1 MKENHF
7 LLVYKFYKQK
17 TDCVLI
23 FTAVSRSW
31 FLRVWRLTPADKL
44 PSEAAEPG
52 THPLISLQTNA
63 DERINSE
70 KVPSGVLLF
79 PDWEIESS
87 INSLTLGL
95 NEDARRVSAHA
106 ATFLQLS
113 GQKELIFT
121 ALLRI
126 HHSDICPSGTWH
138 PLVLNSS
145 SSSSSRTK
153 DTEKFSALFSWLQK
167 SANGVLI
174 QTTPPRGTRRTP
186 ESCLDYI

>member
-1 MKENHF
+1 M
-7 LLVYKFYKQK
+7 
-17 TDCVLI
+17 
-23 FTAVSRSW
+23 AVSRGW
-31 FLRVWRLTPADKL
+31 FLRVWTWTPADKL
-44 PSEAAEPG
+44 PCEAAAPG
-52 THPLISLQTNA
+52 THPLMPLQTNA

-106 ATFLQLS
+106 AAAFLQLS

-153 DTEKFSALFSWLQK
+153 DTEKFSALFSRLQK

-174 QTTPPRGTRRTP
+174 QTTPPRGTRRTA
-186 ESCLDYI
+186 ESDLDYI

>member
-1 MKENHF
+1 MF
-7 LLVYKFYKQK
+7 SY
-17 TDCVLI
+17 
-23 FTAVSRSW
+23 SW
-31 FLRVWRLTPADKL
+31 LWVGGDFCACER
-44 PSEAAEPG
+44 G
-52 THPLISLQTNA
+52 HLQTSCPVRRQHR
-63 DERINSE
+63 ELIRWWRPRQTRINSE

-106 ATFLQLS
+106 AAAFLQLS

-153 DTEKFSALFSWLQK
+153 DTEKFSALFSRLQK

-174 QTTPPRGTRRTP
+174 QTTPPRGTRRTA
-186 ESCLDYI
+186 ESDLDYIYI